1 VPEVFLMA
9 HQHEDLVREITTLR
23 AEVRSLTQMVNAMK
37 LLQTA
42 ARIVLGTS
50 FTELLDHDPEHS

>member
-1 VPEVFLMA
+1 MA